1 MSVFID
7 PSRLLKGSKYRG
19 YLGFLLG
26 LFILHLCGSTSLGQG
41 TVTIG
46 VSSISQ
52 NSVEVTAVL
61 DSYRESYKTN
71 GVGIYRIRARI
82 LDWDVTDGDYAY
94 VNNLGLENTWAL
106 GINNRRVSDLRAG
119 RTYKLSG
126 LAEKTDNNGVS
137 WAYDGGFTDINFTT
151 LYNPPSAPTLTLL
164 NGGDSSITLN
174 FNSPLS

>member
-1 MSVFID
+1 MVVSSFAA
-7 PSRLLKGSKYRG
+7 GSAQA
-19 YLGFLLG
+19 
-26 LFILHLCGSTSLGQG
+26 QG

-61 DSYRESYKTN
+61 DSYRESYRTN

-106 GINNRRVSDLRAG
+106 GINNWRVSDLRAG

-126 LAEKTDNNGVS
+126 WAEKTDNNGGS

-151 LYNPPSAPTLTLL
+151 LYNPPSAPTLTL
-164 NGGDSSITLN
+164 S
-174 FNSPLS
+174 